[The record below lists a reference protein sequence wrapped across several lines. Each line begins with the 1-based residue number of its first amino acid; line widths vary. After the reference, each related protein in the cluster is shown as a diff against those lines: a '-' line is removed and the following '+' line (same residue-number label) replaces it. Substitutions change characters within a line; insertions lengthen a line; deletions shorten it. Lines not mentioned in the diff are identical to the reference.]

1 MATQSYRRSVSQS
14 TTKSRTL
21 ASLPRWWIPITKT
34 TSQIHPLMSL
44 DCDKQ
49 STRQFKRISR
59 TNMLSKN
66 NFIVL
71 STVLRLKKMKT
82 ALLFLSTV
90 HIIDLASFRH
100 QFSKQDRDSHPLFT
114 DGAIIHQKRGSSS
127 SSNLLPT
134 NNISS
139 ILMKVKNRPKISEA
153 VLKSKS
159 QD

>member
-1 MATQSYRRSVSQS
+1 MATQSSKRSVSQS

-34 TSQIHPLMSL
+34 TSQIHLLMSL
-44 DCDKQ
+44 DYDKQ

-66 NFIVL
+66 NSIVWSIVL
-71 STVLRLKKMKT
+71 RPKKMKT

-90 HIIDLASFRH
+90 HIIDLASSRH
-100 QFSKQDRDSHPLFT
+100 QFSKNDRDSHQLFT

-127 SSNLLPT
+127 SSNLLLT
-134 NNISS
+134 NISS
-139 ILMKVKNRPKISEA
+139 ILMKVKNRLKISEA